1 MISKPSPDG
10 QRMIYGILLLAVL
23 ATLASR
29 IAFGQVEEKTS
40 YGLMP
45 IITSLATLAGA
56 FAQWAFGTPREPPK
70 PPQP

>member
-1 MISKPSPDG
+1 
-10 QRMIYGILLLAVL
+10 MIYGVLILLVL
-23 ATLASR
+23 GMLASR

-45 IITSLATLAGA
+45 IIVALATLAGA
-56 FAQWAFGTPREPPK
+56 FAQWAFGAEANRSPKEPPK